1 MNKQNNV
8 ASISDSKLGLL
19 PPLTPDNIEFVEK
32 EVKEDLTYGDKGN
45 GRELKTFFLN
55 HKENT
60 DRDVILYKILL
71 IDYTNST
78 QLQRHKKDFSI
89 FALADRLLAMKNLD
103 EDIKRG
109 DISLVRKISK
119 QPVVYPRSNVSA
131 VSEESSEQRK
141 EINLLSFAS
150 KFCHYHNR
158 ICYGKDDY
166 SIFDHVVAFAI
177 TKKYLPEATT
187 SEIDY
192 FRKNSMYEEYH
203 NLITRIITKYN
214 DLGQVENIR
223 NKLDHF
229 LWYPNKKYYYNKN
242 KYKDSFSF

>member
-8 ASISDSKLGLL
+8 SSISDSELGLL
-19 PPLTPDNIEFVEK
+19 PPLTPGNIEFVEN
-32 EVKEDLTYGDKGN
+32 EVINDPIYGEKGN
-45 GRELKTFFLN
+45 DRELKTFFLN
-55 HKENT
+55 HEINT
-60 DRDVILYKILL
+60 NRDIVLYKILL

-78 QLQRHKKDFSI
+78 QLQRHKRDFSI

-119 QPVVYPRSNVSA
+119 QPVVYPRSNVSTII
-131 VSEESSEQRK
+131 EESSKQKK

-158 ICYGKDDY
+158 ICYGEDDY

-177 TKKYLPEATT
+177 AKKYMPEVK
-187 SEIDY
+187 SSVINKY
-192 FRKNSMYEEYH
+192 RQNSMYEEYH
-203 NLITRIITKYN
+203 NLITRIITKY
-214 DLGQVENIR
+214 DLGQIENIR
-223 NKLDHF
+223 YKLDHF
-229 LWYPNKKYYYNKN
+229 LWYPNKKYYYSKG
-242 KYKDSFSF
+242 KI